1 MYNLVR
7 IQMNK
12 FIFTREAIELSYL
25 QEQPFLPIVIQSGQ
39 HAYGVAR
46 SFYEAYH
53 IKSLVIEPARE
64 RGNFRS
70 LFSGG
75 AQGIATQNSGILEF
89 QYVEHL
95 DDPHYFVQALQML
108 AKQFQHQRLILL
120 VCDCFYAE
128 LIIQNKE
135 ELEKY
140 FILPYIDQALL
151 KKVQTKEKF
160 YQLCDLYKLKYPQ
173 TVTVT
178 KEQQTN
184 YFIPFHYPII
194 IKPSNSVAYSSCSF
208 PEKKK
213 IYLAHNDSEVQKIV
227 HCIYRSSYQDSLILQ
242 EFIPGD
248 DSFIRV
254 LDVYVGRDKTVKLM
268 CLSNKLF
275 EDPSPQNKG
284 ISLAV
289 MTDYDEQLMDTIRHL
304 LEDIGYTGF
313 ANFDMKYDP
322 RDGEYKIFEL
332 NLRAGSSS
340 YYVTASG
347 HNYMQYVVD
356 DYLFHIPLER
366 TYVQTKH
373 LWSLLPPRTL
383 YKCMG
388 NEKLKMEAKRLVKQG
403 QYTNALF
410 YKEDMSMKRWIKLK
424 LYDGYLYIKH
434 RKYFIN
440 RDV

>member
-1 MYNLVR
+1 VR
-7 IQMNK
+7 RVK
-12 FIFTREAIELSYL
+12 LSYL
-25 QEQPFLPIVIQSGQ
+25 HQQPFLPIVIQSGQ

-53 IKSLVIEPARE
+53 IKSLVIEPARKA
-64 RGNFRS
+64 GSFRS
-70 LFSGG
+70 LIFSGSR
-75 AQGIATQNSGILEF
+75 GIATQNSGILDF

-95 DDPHYFVQALQML
+95 DDPSHFVQALIML
-108 AKQFQHQRLILL
+108 SKQFQHQRLILL

-128 LIIQNKE
+128 LIIENKE
-135 ELEKY
+135 VLEKY
-140 FILPYIDQALL
+140 FILPYIDQILL

-160 YQLCDLYKLKYPQ
+160 YQLCDMYKLKYPK
-173 TVTVT
+173 TVTIT
-178 KEQQTN
+178 KEQHAN
-184 YFIPFHYPII
+184 CVIPFHYPII
-194 IKPSNSVAYSSCSF
+194 IKPSNSVAYTSCSF

-213 IYLAHNDSEVQKIV
+213 IFLVQNDKEMRQIV
-227 HCIYRSSYQDSLILQ
+227 RCIYHSSYQDTLILQ

-248 DSFIRV
+248 DSLIRV

-289 MTDYDEQLMDTIRHL
+289 MTDYDERLMDMIRHL

-322 RDGEYKIFEL
+322 RDGEYKLFEM

-347 HNYMQYVVD
+347 HNLMQYVVD
-356 DYLFHIPLER
+356 DHLFHIQLER

-373 LWSLLPPRTL
+373 LWSLLPPKTL
-383 YKCMG
+383 YKCME
-388 NEKLKMEAKRLVKQG
+388 NEKLKIEAKRLVKQG
-403 QYTNALF
+403 RYTNALF
-410 YKEDMSMKRWIKLK
+410 YKEDMSIKRWIKLK
-424 LYDGYLYIKH
+424 LYNGYLHVKH
-434 RKYFIN
+434 RKYFID
-440 RDV
+440 RDG